1 MARNPKPIRQW
12 QHRAYRAWTRPILG
26 LAGRDLFLQ
35 DEAGQLI
42 MEDPP
47 CPGPPPPGSREA
59 RRQGCRCRPWYVCVR
74 HQAHLSNAATQS
86 AMLEAKEVVRSRTAR
101 TEQEEADL
109 LLAIRKVAPEWSGWF
124 PPVPVPLTTKQS
136 DQNPTGG
143 QDEPLP

>member
-47 CPGPPPPGSREA
+47 CPGPPPPG
-59 RRQGCRCRPWYVCVR
+59 